1 MDVHYCLLC
10 HVATFLSKYIFK
22 SPPLSCSLFLLLYRS
37 EFLLTHVCWVT
48 LSDISLHAFSFLP
61 THPFPFPFMP
71 LTVLI
76 STCVPPDLSMH
87 SLSDV
92 SLLSLLCPLRMI
104 QWIGVVNASLTRQ
117 GTTEHWIRI
126 HSQLIITHM
135 APIQLASICFIDCQ
149 GQKFEKRCYQ
159 LKRYCQTVKLHLWI
173 LYSLPWVWNSRQLRK
188 HLFYYQAY
196 LIKGAWFSLPILSHV
211 FPVQCDS
218 TRGVKRWGEGWVR
231 EEVCTAPYYSKW
243 PKGHTWSLALGEITA
258 QDTKGKVVS
267 SRASFSPGLY
277 LKQHL
282 PHLNAVALSLCR
294 ALHWKGLKTPKPG
307 KCCKYKSVG
316 STGGVQDREWL
327 DITAESR
334 QGRVLRRYS
343 GEEV

>member
-1 MDVHYCLLC
+1 MGVHYCLLC
-10 HVATFLSKYIFK
+10 PVAAFLSKYLFK
-22 SPPLSCSLFLLLYRS
+22 SRPLHPHDFFSFVGLSSCLPMPIGLHPP
-37 EFLLTHVCWVT
+37 
-48 LSDISLHAFSFLP
+48 DISLHAFSFLP

-104 QWIGVVNASLTRQ
+104 QWIGAVNASLTRQ

-149 GQKFEKRCYQ
+149 GQKFEKKRCYQ

-188 HLFYYQAY
+188 HLF
-196 LIKGAWFSLPILSHV
+196 
-211 FPVQCDS
+211 
-218 TRGVKRWGEGWVR
+218 
-231 EEVCTAPYYSKW
+231 
-243 PKGHTWSLALGEITA
+243 
-258 QDTKGKVVS
+258 
-267 SRASFSPGLY
+267 
-277 LKQHL
+277 
-282 PHLNAVALSLCR
+282 
-294 ALHWKGLKTPKPG
+294 
-307 KCCKYKSVG
+307 
-316 STGGVQDREWL
+316 
-327 DITAESR
+327 
-334 QGRVLRRYS
+334 
-343 GEEV
+343 